1 MAPLFE
7 KASKERNTSASSVT
21 KTTSIQENMVR
32 IQTFNHVSDKYDIID
47 VIGKGSMGCI
57 YKVRIKPNKLGGS
70 AFYPKANNTT
80 NTTSTVGTAKT
91 NASKLKSFTSR
102 FRGRLLQRNRNN
114 NGNINN
120 AKQSGSAPQDPSTT
134 TTTHAND
141 TNTIPPPPNYNDD
154 VMNRHIYALKTIRID
169 AINELVDEDM
179 IKVFLDELVNEMNV
193 LRSMD
198 HPNIIKA
205 HEIFMTRPPVSS
217 STTATATTTPKQTT
231 TTKKTEYDN
240 ELLQHQHMCIAL
252 ELCTGGN
259 LNRQKPYRET
269 EAAYILDQILNAVR
283 YMHDRGIVHRDLK
296 FENILFA
303 REQCYDI
310 KILDF
315 GLSKQFKSKKT
326 GYMYERV
333 GTIYTMAPEVV
344 GNDDD
349 VPYTAQADV
358 WSIGVMAYM
367 LLSPDHTKPFFHKDF
382 STLVDLIREGKVNYD
397 PPIWDKS
404 DTAKDFVQHLL
415 RLNPYERYTVVQAL
429 QHPFIQ
435 QRDQTEDEVLSPQV
449 YKNIECSLQHY
460 SQQETTTLKKLAL
473 SVIAHNAA
481 ANRSHDGGSENQSME
496 QLQKAFSQFDTEKN
510 GILSYEEFRTAIMQ
524 TMSQQPSS
532 SSPPSNDEP
541 LPLPY
546 TEEELERIFDSLVG
560 PCGIALYHFVF
571 VISPHPPIVRPFEFC
586 RTLTKMG

>member
-1 MAPLFE
+1 MALLFE
-7 KASKERNTSASSVT
+7 KASKERKTSASTGT
-21 KTTSIQENMVR
+21 KTTSIQENMIR

-80 NTTSTVGTAKT
+80 NTTSTIGSTAKT
-91 NASKLKSFTSR
+91 NVSKLQSSFKGIFKR
-102 FRGRLLQRNRNN
+102 RALQRNR
-114 NGNINN
+114 N
-120 AKQSGSAPQDPSTT
+120 AKQSGSLPQNPSTT
-134 TTTHAND
+134 TSAQPNGTSTL
-141 TNTIPPPPNYNDD
+141 PPQPHYNDD
-154 VMNRHIYALKTIRID
+154 VMNRHIYALKTIRLD
-169 AINELVDEDM
+169 AINELDDDDM

-193 LRSMD
+193 LRTMD

-205 HEIFMTRPPVSS
+205 HEIFMTKPPVSSS
-217 STTATATTTPKQTT
+217 STTATPPKQTT
-231 TTKKTEYDN
+231 TAKKTEYGN

-259 LNRQKPYRET
+259 LYRQKPYQEA

-296 FENILFA
+296 FENVLFT
-303 REQCYDI
+303 REHCFDI

-315 GLSKQFKSKKT
+315 GLSKQFQSKKT
-326 GYMYERV
+326 GFMYERV

-344 GNDDD
+344 ANDDD

-382 STLVDLIREGKVNYD
+382 STLVDLIQEGRVNFD
-397 PPIWDKS
+397 PPMWDKS

-435 QRDQTEDEVLSPQV
+435 QRDRTEHEELSPQV
-449 YKNIECSLQHY
+449 YKIIECSLQQY
-460 SQQETTTLKKLAL
+460 SQQEATTLKKLAL

-481 ANRSHDGGSENQSME
+481 ANRSHDGGRENHSVE
-496 QLQKAFSQFDTEKN
+496 QLQKAFSHFDTEKN
-510 GILSYEEFRTAIMQ
+510 GILSYEEFRTAILQ

-532 SSPPSNDEP
+532 SSPPSSDEP

-546 TEEELERIFDSLVG
+546 TEQELERIFDSLVSSG
-560 PCGIALYHFVF
+560 GMAWFDFFFVNF
-571 VISPHPPIVRPFEFC
+571 PSPSHRSPS
-586 RTLTKMG
+586 